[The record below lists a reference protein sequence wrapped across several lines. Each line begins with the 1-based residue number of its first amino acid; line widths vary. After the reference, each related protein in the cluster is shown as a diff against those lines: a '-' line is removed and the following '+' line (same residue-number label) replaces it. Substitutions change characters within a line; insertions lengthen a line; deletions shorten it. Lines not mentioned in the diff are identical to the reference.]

1 MIELTFQRPKLED
14 RDWILPYLRQEQS
27 RNSEVTFASLYLWR
41 RQYPAGVGVVKDMLV
56 VKTEGDHPSFSFPL
70 GKREHAKAAID
81 CLMEYCAQHNIPFQ
95 MHLVTPDQF
104 AFLEELYPGR
114 FTISYQRDMAD
125 YIYET
130 EKLAKLSGRKY
141 HGKKN
146 HINKFMRLYPDW
158 SYEPLEESNIEE
170 CFQMALEWRSQNGCN
185 DHKEKN
191 EEMCVALNALRL
203 FRELHL
209 RGGLVRA
216 GGRVVAFSIGEPATE
231 DTMVVHI
238 EKAFADVEGAYP
250 MINQQFVLHEAMSYR
265 YVNREDDAGE
275 EGLRQAKLSYHPAIL
290 LEKGTV
296 RERRQSV

>member
-1 MIELTFQRPKLED
+1 MIELTFQKPKLED
-14 RDWILPYLRQEQS
+14 RDWILPYLWLEQS

-41 RQYPAGVGVVKDMLV
+41 RQYPAEVGVVKDMLV
-56 VKTEGDHPSFSFPL
+56 VKTEGKNPSFSFPI
-70 GKREHAKAAID
+70 GKRENVKSAID
-81 CLMEYCAQHNIPFQ
+81 CLMEYSKEQKIPFQ
-95 MHLVTPDQF
+95 MHLVTPEQF
-104 AFLEELYPGR
+104 EFLEELYPEK
-114 FTISYQRDMAD
+114 FTISYHRDMAD

-158 SYEPLEESNIEE
+158 SYEPLSESNMED

-185 DHKEKN
+185 DHEEKN

-209 RGGLVRA
+209 VGGVLRA
-216 GGRVVAFSIGEPATE
+216 GGRVVAFSIGEPATK

-250 MINQQFVLHEAMSYR
+250 MINQQFVIHEALEYK

-296 RERRQSV
+296 KEK